1 MKIPLHYQV
10 SEFDCGPTTVLNAM
24 SYLFQ
29 REDLPAEIVRNIM
42 IYCLDCY
49 NMIYNSQPLYL
60 LDRKAEVE
68 TLGAGA
74 CRMMFTT
81 EKGKETRELM
91 ERWITGTPWNG
102 EFTRGHFKRGVE

>member
-42 IYCLDCY
+42 IY
-49 NMIYNSQPLYL
+49 
-60 LDRKAEVE
+60 
-68 TLGAGA
+68 
-74 CRMMFTT
+74 
-81 EKGKETRELM
+81 
-91 ERWITGTPWNG
+91 
-102 EFTRGHFKRGVE
+102 

>member
-49 NMIYNSQPLYL
+49 KAQNKSQIYPNGHHWKLQL
-60 LDRKAEVE
+60 LSE
-68 TLGAGA
+68 
-74 CRMMFTT
+74 
-81 EKGKETRELM
+81 
-91 ERWITGTPWNG
+91 
-102 EFTRGHFKRGVE
+102 

>member
-42 IYCLDCY
+42 IYCLTA
-49 NMIYNSQPLYL
+49 IRRKGGRAETVPLGL
-60 LDRKAEVE
+60 
-68 TLGAGA
+68 
-74 CRMMFTT
+74 
-81 EKGKETRELM
+81 
-91 ERWITGTPWNG
+91 P
-102 EFTRGHFKRGVE
+102 